1 MIRSLMALAL
11 RERIVVIG
19 IALMLLLAGIFS
31 FSQLD
36 IEAYPDP
43 VQPLVEV
50 LSLPNGL
57 SAEEVEKLVTVP
69 TEYGLAGMRDL
80 EAMRSIS
87 LYGLSDIR
95 CYFSWDSDYY
105 WDRVETINRLSFITL
120 PQGVTPGISPD
131 NPIGEIYRYTVQSPN
146 HDLTAEKT
154 IEDWILE
161 KQIRTVPGVEDVSGF
176 GGLTK
181 QFHVDVDP
189 HKLNYYQVPLSTLI
203 SSLQNSNTNSGGN
216 YMSVGEQ
223 AFDVR
228 GLGFFRDLDDIRDVV
243 LNSSK
248 STPIKVS
255 NVADVEVGY
264 APRLGI
270 VGKDDQ
276 NEVVTGIVLMRK
288 FGNTLETLKGVEA
301 KVHDLNTSGILPAGY
316 KVVPY
321 YDRTTLVETTLH
333 TVLENLTIGMALVFM
348 VLIFF
353 LGNLRAAIIA
363 AINIPLALCGAFALM
378 HLTNTPA
385 NLISLGAIDFGIIID
400 TTVIV
405 MENIERHLT
414 APERSHESYRLRILA
429 AAQEV
434 GGPMFFSTLIFV
446 IAFLPLFTM
455 RGVEGAIFSPMSHT
469 YAFAL
474 GTAILLAVT
483 LSPVLSSYF
492 FARGM
497 RAIHNP
503 VWTAIAAFY
512 HWMFERIL
520 TWPRL
525 TLAMIVLLVAG
536 VLSLFP
542 LLGGQFLP
550 KLEEGNIW
558 AHATMPL
565 TISLEHGA
573 RLCNQ
578 MRSVFKSFPEVNSVV
593 SQLGRPDDGT
603 ETAGFFNIEFS
614 VDLKPDDQWPT
625 GMTKP
630 ILVKQIDDKLTR
642 KFPGVSFSYSQNIE
656 DNIDEAISGVKA
668 GENAIKVFGP
678 DLATDER
685 LANDIRETLGGVPGV
700 VDEVVLRSLGQP
712 NLQITPDRAA
722 CARYGLNVGDV
733 GAIVQAAIGGQAVT
747 QVLEG
752 DRRFDLVVRWK
763 PEYRESLDAVRQI
776 RVNLP
781 SGGQIPLD
789 QVAKIETAEGASFI
803 YREALQRYVPV
814 RFSVRDRDLQSTIID
829 AKRRI
834 SQEVHLPEG
843 VHLEWSGEYGELQA
857 ANRRFAIVV
866 PFALLLIAGVLY
878 AATQSLID
886 TFIIMAQIPVAC
898 LGGVL
903 ALIITGTPFSVS
915 AGVGFISIFGIAVM
929 DGILLS
935 FYIRRLWEE
944 GNPFVEAIITG
955 SDRRLRATMMTDL
968 VDALGLLP
976 AAVST
981 RIGAQTQQPL
991 AIVVIGGALAIMVL
1005 TRILQPVLIY
1015 LCHRRLRLDDQNR
1028 ARMTQAF
1035 EPVEPEPET
1044 L

>member
-11 RERIVVIG
+11 RERVVVIG
-19 IALMLLLAGIFS
+19 IALMLLLAGAFS

-50 LSLPNGL
+50 LTLPNGL

-69 TEYGLAGMRDL
+69 TEYGLGGMRNL
-80 EAMRSIS
+80 ESMRSIS

-105 WDRVETINRLSFITL
+105 WDRIETINRLSFLGL
-120 PQGVTPGISPD
+120 PQGVTPGISPE
-131 NPIGEIYRYTVQSPN
+131 NPIGEIYRYTVESPD
-146 HDLTAEKT
+146 HDLTNEKT
-154 IEDWILE
+154 IEDWVLE

-181 QFHVDVDP
+181 QFQVEVDP
-189 HKLNYYQVPLSTLI
+189 HKLNYYQIPLSTLI
-203 SSLQNSNTNSGGN
+203 AAIQNSNTNSGGN

-228 GLGFFRDLDDIRDVV
+228 GLGFFHSLDDIRNVV
-243 LNSSK
+243 LNASK

-255 NVADVEVGY
+255 NVANVDVGY

-270 VGKDDQ
+270 VGKDNQ
-276 NEVVTGIVLMRK
+276 NEVVSGIVLMRK
-288 FGNTLETLKGVEA
+288 YGNTIKTLKGVEA
-301 KVHDLNTSGILPAGY
+301 KVRDLNTSGILPRGY

-321 YDRTTLVETTLH
+321 YDRTQLVETTLH
-333 TVLENLTIGMALVFM
+333 TVIENLTIGMALVFL

-363 AINIPLALCGAFALM
+363 AVNIPLALCGAFALM
-378 HLTNTPA
+378 HATDTPA

-414 APERSHESYRLRILA
+414 ASERSTESYQHRILA

-474 GTAILLAVT
+474 ATAILLAVT

-492 FARGM
+492 FAKGM
-497 RAIHNP
+497 RTIHNP
-503 VWTAIAAFY
+503 IWGGISSFY
-512 HWMFERIL
+512 HGLFVRVL
-520 TWPRL
+520 RWPRL
-525 TLAMIVLLVAG
+525 TLSVIVLIAVG

-578 MRSVFKSFPEVNSVV
+578 MRAIFKSFPEVTSVV

-603 ETAGFFNIEFS
+603 ETTGFFNIEFS
-614 VDLKPDDQWPT
+614 VDLKPDREWPA
-625 GMTKP
+625 GIDKEK
-630 ILVKQIDDKLTR
+630 LVKLIDDKLTR
-642 KFPGVSFSYSQNIE
+642 TFPGVSFSYSQNIE

-685 LANDIRETLGGVPGV
+685 IANDIRESLGGVPGV
-700 VDEVVLRSLGQP
+700 VDQLVLRSMGQP

-722 CARYGLNVGDV
+722 CARYGLNVGDI
-733 GAIVQAAIGGQAVT
+733 GAVVQAAIGGQAVT
-747 QVLEG
+747 QVLDG

-763 PEYRESLDAVRQI
+763 PEYRQSLDAVRQI

-781 SGGQIPLD
+781 AGGEIPLD
-789 QVAKIETAEGASFI
+789 QVARVETAEGASFI

-814 RFSVRDRDLQSTIID
+814 RFSVRNRDLQSTVEE

-834 SQEVHLPEG
+834 AKDVHLPEG
-843 VHLEWSGEYGELQA
+843 VYLQWSGEYGELQA
-857 ANRRFAIVV
+857 ANRRLMIVV

-878 AATQSLID
+878 GATQSLVD

-898 LGGVL
+898 LGGIL
-903 ALIITGTPFSVS
+903 ALIITGTSFSVS

-944 GNPFVEAIITG
+944 GHPFVESIITG

-976 AAVST
+976 AAIST
-981 RIGAQTQQPL
+981 RIGAQTQRPL
-991 AIVVIGGALAIMVL
+991 AIVVIGGALAIMLL

-1015 LCHRRLRLDDQNR
+1015 LCHRQLRLADQNR
-1028 ARMTQAF
+1028 PPLAPAL
-1035 EPVEPEPET
+1035 EADLPD
-1044 L
+1044 

>member
-1 MIRSLMALAL
+1 MIPNLMALAL

-19 IALMLLLAGIFS
+19 IALMLLLAGAFS

-50 LSLPNGL
+50 LTLPNGL

-69 TEYGLAGMRDL
+69 TEYGLGGMRNL

-105 WDRVETINRLSFITL
+105 WDRVETINRLSFLSL

-131 NPIGEIYRYTVQSPN
+131 NPIGEIYRYTVESPDHN
-146 HDLTAEKT
+146 LTDEKT
-154 IEDWILE
+154 VEDWILE

-181 QFHVDVDP
+181 QYQVEVDP
-189 HKLNYYQVPLSTLI
+189 HRLNYYQVPLSTLI
-203 SSLQNSNTNSGGN
+203 AALQNSNTNSGGN

-228 GLGFFRDLDDIRDVV
+228 GLGFFHSLDDIRNVV
-243 LNSSK
+243 LNTSK
-248 STPIKVS
+248 SIPIKVS
-255 NVADVEVGY
+255 NVADVEIGY

-270 VGKDDQ
+270 VGKDKQ
-276 NEVVTGIVLMRK
+276 NEVVSGIVLMRK
-288 FGNTLETLKGVEA
+288 YGNTLETLKGVEA
-301 KVHDLNTSGILPAGY
+301 KVHELNTTGILPKGY

-321 YDRTTLVETTLH
+321 YDRTKLVKITLR
-333 TVLENLTIGMALVFM
+333 TVLENLTIGMVLVFL
-348 VLIFF
+348 VLVFF

-363 AINIPLALCGAFALM
+363 AINIPLALCGAFTLM
-378 HLTNTPA
+378 HVTNTPA

-483 LSPVLSSYF
+483 LSPVLSSFF

-497 RAIHNP
+497 RALHNP
-503 VWTAIAAFY
+503 IWTGIAAFY
-512 HWMFERIL
+512 HGMFERIL
-520 TWPRL
+520 RWPRL
-525 TLAMIVLLVAG
+525 TLSAVVLLVVG

-542 LLGGQFLP
+542 LLGGEFLP

-565 TISLEHGA
+565 TISLDHGA
-573 RLCNQ
+573 SLCNR
-578 MRSVFKSFPEVNSVV
+578 MRYILMGFPEVPNVL
-593 SQLGRPDDGT
+593 SQLERPDDAT
-603 ETAGFFNIEFS
+603 ETTGFFSIEFS
-614 VDLKPDDQWPT
+614 VELKSRKEWPL
-625 GMTKP
+625 GVSKP
-630 ILVKQIDDKLTR
+630 KLGAQIDRKLQR
-642 KFPGVSFSYSQNIE
+642 EFPGVSFGYSQNIQ
-656 DNIDEAISGVKA
+656 DNIDEALSGVK
-668 GENAIKVFGP
+668 GTNSVKVFGH
-678 DLATDER
+678 DLAADER
-685 LANDIRETLGGVPGV
+685 IANQLVEVMGKVRVV
-700 VDEVVLRSLGQP
+700 VDLAVYRSLGQP
-712 NLQITPDRAA
+712 NLVIKPNRAA
-722 CARYGLNVGDV
+722 AARYGLNVSDV
-733 GAIVQAAIGGQAVT
+733 AAIVQAAIGGQAVT
-747 QVLEG
+747 QVFEG
-752 DRRFDLVVRWK
+752 DERFDLTVRWK
-763 PEYRESLDAVRQI
+763 PQYRQSLDAIRNI
-776 RVNLP
+776 RVATP
-781 SGGQIPLD
+781 TGAEIPLAQIA
-789 QVAKIETAEGASFI
+789 QVRTDEGASFI
-803 YREALQRYVPV
+803 YREGLERYVPV
-814 RFSVRDRDLQSTIID
+814 RFAVRGRDLQSTVEG
-829 AKRRI
+829 AKQTVAREI
-834 SQEVHLPEG
+834 KLPEG
-843 VHLEWSGEYGELQA
+843 VHLEWAGEYGELQE
-857 ANRRFAIVV
+857 ANRRLMIVV
-866 PFALLLIAGVLY
+866 PFALVLIAGVLY
-878 AATQSLID
+878 AATTSFID

-898 LGGVL
+898 MGGILGVYF
-903 ALIITGTPFSVS
+903 TGTPFSVS
-915 AGVGFISIFGIAVM
+915 AAVGFISIFGIAVM

-935 FYIRRLWEE
+935 FYNRQLWEQ
-944 GNPFVEAIITG
+944 GHPFVESIITG
-955 SDRRLRATMMTDL
+955 SDRRLRATMMTDS

-976 AAVST
+976 AAIST

-991 AIVVIGGALAIMVL
+991 AIVVIGGALAIMLL

-1015 LCHRRLRLDDQNR
+1015 LCHRRLRIDDQNR
-1028 ARMTQAF
+1028 ARMTQ
-1035 EPVEPEPET
+1035 EVEPIET
-1044 L
+1044 DQF